1 MQRLPLFLQIWLENQ
16 LLAVV
21 ALLTA
26 WLLVEASQIPVSQL
40 MGERIGYSAFDWQ
53 ISLGFL
59 VLLPLVTSVYPYIKY
74 NYLSPIA
81 SIRFDFIESP
91 IHHYPHGIPVLQYII
106 TILLLVLS
114 LYFGKQLTFYYPPSR
129 ISDGRHPQSRIV
141 PREHK
146 SSRARREADR
156 NKRAA
161 RYSYIKQQLNECP
174 YIEMW
179 MNSRPSI
186 LRGRSFCTLLND
198 KDTRLNML
206 TLFPSPNFFH
216 LYDLKVLEGEIPQKF
231 ESWSDYK
238 TF

>member
-1 MQRLPLFLQIWLENQ
+1 MKRSKEYGVKKVFGLQRLPLFLQIWLENQ

-81 SIRFDFIESP
+81 SIRSIASNRQSITIRMAFLF
-91 IHHYPHGIPVLQYII
+91 LQYII

-114 LYFGKQLTFYYPPSR
+114 LYFGKQLNFLLSTPPGYR
-129 ISDGRHPQSRIV
+129 TEGILRAEFV
-141 PREHK
+141 PREQQ
-146 SSRARREADR
+146 SSRARRRDR
-156 NKRAA
+156 P
-161 RYSYIKQQLNECP
+161 KQACCP
-174 YIEMW
+174 I
-179 MNSRPSI
+179 
-186 LRGRSFCTLLND
+186 
-198 KDTRLNML
+198 
-206 TLFPSPNFFH
+206 
-216 LYDLKVLEGEIPQKF
+216 
-231 ESWSDYK
+231 
-238 TF
+238 

>member
-1 MQRLPLFLQIWLENQ
+1 MLDIVMLMGMVLLMMMTVLWLENQ

-81 SIRFDFIESP
+81 SIRSIASNRQSITIRMAFLF
-91 IHHYPHGIPVLQYII
+91 LQYII

-114 LYFGKQLTFYYPPSR
+114 LYFGKQLNFLLSPSR
-129 ISDGRHPQSRIV
+129 ISDGRHPQGRII
-141 PREHK
+141 PREQQ
-146 SSRARREADR
+146 SSRARRRDR
-156 NKRAA
+156 P
-161 RYSYIKQQLNECP
+161 KQACCP
-174 YIEMW
+174 I
-179 MNSRPSI
+179 
-186 LRGRSFCTLLND
+186 
-198 KDTRLNML
+198 
-206 TLFPSPNFFH
+206 
-216 LYDLKVLEGEIPQKF
+216 
-231 ESWSDYK
+231 
-238 TF
+238 

>member
-1 MQRLPLFLQIWLENQ
+1 
-16 LLAVV
+16 
-21 ALLTA
+21 
-26 WLLVEASQIPVSQL
+26 

-81 SIRFDFIESP
+81 SIRSIASNRQSITIRMAFLF
-91 IHHYPHGIPVLQYII
+91 LQYII

-114 LYFGKQLTFYYPPSR
+114 LYFGKQLNFLLSTPPGYR
-129 ISDGRHPQSRIV
+129 TEGILRAELFHENNNHLV
-141 PREHK
+141 RE
-146 SSRARREADR
+146 EETDR

-179 MNSRPSI
+179 MNI
-186 LRGRSFCTLLND
+186 A
-198 KDTRLNML
+198 
-206 TLFPSPNFFH
+206 
-216 LYDLKVLEGEIPQKF
+216 E
-231 ESWSDYK
+231 
-238 TF
+238 